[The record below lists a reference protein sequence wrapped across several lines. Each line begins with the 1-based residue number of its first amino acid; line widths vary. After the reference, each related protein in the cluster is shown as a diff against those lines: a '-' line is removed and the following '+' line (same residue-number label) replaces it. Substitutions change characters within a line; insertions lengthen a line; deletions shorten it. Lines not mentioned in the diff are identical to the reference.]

1 MNQESLPRPKAMSAS
16 GVRAEALQARIDLL
30 GGDIRDATLKITA
43 FGDEIRTLGTTIT
56 NLLISGGQQ
65 ALVDELKERELG
77 LKDQQ
82 EKAEEQQAKLE
93 AQQTKAEN
101 ELAEIKAQDKI
112 VFSGTAEVIALIG
125 PKLDKNTL
133 PLLGQLK
140 DHLNTKPPANF
151 PLDEKI
157 FAVLKGM
164 YGGMQEGPNVVQ
176 FFEKSHKTF
185 LPGKI
190 YTEWLVRDFFSD
202 VDDKAEDCVHAAIT
216 PPIEHVLGY
225 FLLEAGAHP
234 RCSRN
239 QTEDNKRLRS
249 TTGSSR
255 PDFLLHINN
264 LLVFRG
270 EEKKEGGSLDDAARE
285 LTSKMEVWNPLFF
298 GDIPY
303 IIGYAM
309 AGTKF
314 QLYALHPDLS
324 KQSNVDGV
332 PVLSTAVSDK
342 LSLDAVADRIL
353 LVQYMINMVRVLQA
367 FANMVP
373 DDAPKLSDE
382 YRNPRPYSGEYSKLV
397 FETTYVRKVLANSAG
412 SSRFDFDQL
421 EELYD
426 LIKGE
431 KVLHTIQCKKGYPK
445 LENARSGTCLMTLH
459 LYPLGRCVLPD
470 SAESLKLCLLTVL
483 DALESMHKHS
493 FVHRDV
499 RWPNILQLANNLWM
513 LIDLDFAR
521 KMDEEGFAPW
531 PFWIDAYCTRGASWP
546 PRDGD
551 DGGWGKAKD
560 VWMVGQLLEDM
571 IEPDVPNPIAGVDL
585 NSLAAEIKKC
595 QSCAEA
601 KAVVVSRLL

>member
-1 MNQESLPRPKAMSAS
+1 MSAS
-16 GVRAEALQARIDLL
+16 GVRAEALQEEADSCANRAAASDE
-30 GGDIRDATLKITA
+30 IRLWK
-43 FGDEIRTLGTTIT
+43 EIRTLGTTIT

-157 FAVLKGM
+157 FAVLK
-164 YGGMQEGPNVVQ
+164 
-176 FFEKSHKTF
+176 
-185 LPGKI
+185 
-190 YTEWLVRDFFSD
+190 EWLVRDFFSD